1 MKNLIS
7 RIRWNVVIS
16 IIAVIILIVIAVLF
30 FRPFTP
36 QSKCSNG
43 LCIRSYMEPGEVDL
57 RGESTLW
64 VDIRNRGG
72 DDQFIDVKLKTR
84 NVVLFFEE
92 TKTQEVGKDVE
103 LGSGESIK
111 LNFNVNSNASYP
123 GTFRIDITALYEDK
137 QINDEVYLK
146 LS

>member
-7 RIRWNVVIS
+7 RVRWNVVVS
-16 IIAVIILIVIAVLF
+16 IIAVIILLVIAVLF

-43 LCIRSYMEPGEVDL
+43 LCIHSYMEPSETEL
-57 RGESTLW
+57 RGASTLW
-64 VDIRNRGG
+64 VDIRNRGA
-72 DDQFIDVKLKTR
+72 DDLFIDVKLKTR
-84 NVVLFFEE
+84 NAVLFFEE
-92 TKTQEVGKDVE
+92 TNTQEVDKE
-103 LGSGESIK
+103 FALGSGESIK
-111 LNFNVNSNASYP
+111 LNFNVNANASYP
-123 GTFRIDITALYEDK
+123 GTFRMDITALYEDK